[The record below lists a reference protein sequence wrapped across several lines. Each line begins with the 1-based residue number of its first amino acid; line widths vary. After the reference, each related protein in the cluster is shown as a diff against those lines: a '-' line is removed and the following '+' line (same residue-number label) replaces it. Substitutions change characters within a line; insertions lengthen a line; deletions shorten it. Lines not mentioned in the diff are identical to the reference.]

1 MAWALATRRLA
12 DGLLRAS
19 LVAAIVLASGFWTL
33 LRTEGMPGDS
43 RQDLTWRRTETAE
56 GRLLATAIDER
67 LSPLRGRRRSPATR
81 TGPGSVAET
90 VAASYAALESRPIGD
105 TSPPEELWRRPV
117 GPGVGSF
124 SVREQQ
130 IFTQEQRGDQEMVSS
145 YLLATGEPV
154 WRHADPVRFW
164 DSHAGARATP
174 MVAGDRLYTLGGTGL
189 LTALDAQPG
198 RRLVGTRRHHRTRR
212 DLVGMGLRRLAAG
225 VD

>member
-1 MAWALATRRLA
+1 MPEVGRQTGQMALDVDAVPVPSQQRPDRLGTRR
-12 DGLLRAS
+12 
-19 LVAAIVLASGFWTL
+19 
-33 LRTEGMPGDS
+33 
-43 RQDLTWRRTETAE
+43 RRKSC
-56 GRLLATAIDER
+56 G
-67 LSPLRGRRRSPATR
+67 
-81 TGPGSVAET
+81 
-90 VAASYAALESRPIGD
+90 
-105 TSPPEELWRRPV
+105 V

-130 IFTQEQRGDQEMVSS
+130 IFTQDQRGDQEMVSS

-225 VD
+225 VDQVVVRVVRMSSRSSMRAVRMS